1 MFTDEHRCNVWDR
14 IHQRDLLAFAALLP
28 WKRMEEAA
36 ERAGVA
42 LGKGPLH
49 CGNMVWLGI
58 ACAWQTAQ
66 NFAGVLTFTLKL
78 LEDMPSD
85 APTPLKPARRERLAG
100 KKKRSKHDPRR
111 DNPTEISEE
120 AFAQAR
126 KRMPLEFWATLLVL
140 LGEQFGADH
149 GNLVRW
155 KGFRLLAMDGTMI
168 DLPNWPRLREHFGT
182 ANNGHGKHLPQARM
196 VMLQFPLVRM
206 PYRYELT
213 PRREAEIVAA
223 ARLVAHLQRGDLLL
237 MDRGFWSYPLFCQI
251 LSQRA
256 HFGIRLRKGMKLK
269 TVRCLDRSR
278 KDRIVRWKVPTKHKN
293 QGLPEWLD
301 LRKIDYQ
308 IKGFR
313 PSAIVTSV
321 TNARRTTRE
330 DWVRL
335 TTETE
340 AGSRLGPGLYHR
352 RWEIETTFCELKVRQ
367 GMEGNLRSRTPEGI
381 AYEIAGHVLLY
392 HLVRWLIVKA
402 ARAEGLDP
410 LRVSFLNALRE
421 LVDMRQT
428 LITASPRRVSQVLL
442 PRLLKRI
449 VQHLVPQRN
458 GRHCPRPNDTKPKN
472 KGNGRLQLPAKLS
485 RNKA

>member
-1 MFTDEHRCNVWDR
+1 MFTDERRCNVWER
-14 IHQRDLLAFAALLP
+14 IHQHDLLPFATLLP

-36 ERAGVA
+36 RRAGVV

-49 CGNMVWLGI
+49 WGNMVWLGI
-58 ACAWQTAQ
+58 AAALQTTQ
-66 NFAGVLTFTLKL
+66 NFAGVLTFTLKI
-78 LEDMPSD
+78 LEDLPSS
-85 APTPLKPARRERLAG
+85 ASSPWKPARPPRSAHR
-100 KKKRSKHDPRR
+100 KNRSKHDPRP
-111 DNPTEISEE
+111 DDPTQISEE

-126 KRMPLEFWATLLVL
+126 KRMPLAFWAALLVL
-140 LGEQFGADH
+140 LGEQFEADH

-155 KGFRLLAMDGTMI
+155 KGFRLLALDGTEI
-168 DLPNWPRLREHFGT
+168 DLPDWPRLKDHFGT

-196 VMLQFPLVRM
+196 VMLQFPFVRI

-213 PRREAEIVAA
+213 PKGNAEIVLAG
-223 ARLVAHLQRGDLLL
+223 RLVGHLQRCDLLL
-237 MDRGFWSYPLFCQI
+237 MDRGFWSYSLFCQI
-251 LSQRA
+251 LGQGA
-256 HFGIRLRKGMKLK
+256 HFGIRLKKGPKLK
-269 TVRCLDRSR
+269 TIRRLDGSR

-293 QGLPEWLD
+293 KGFPEWLE

-313 PSAIVTSV
+313 PCAVVTSL
-321 TNARRTTRE
+321 TDTRQTTRE

-340 AGSRLGPGLYHR
+340 PGSRLGPGLYHR

-367 GMEGNLRSRTPEGI
+367 GMEGSLRSRTPEGI

-402 ARAEGLDP
+402 ALTEGLDP

-421 LVDMRQT
+421 LTDMRQT
-428 LITASPRRVSQVLL
+428 LITASSRRVRQVLL

-449 VQHLVPQRN
+449 IRHLVPQRH
-458 GRHCPRPNDTKPKN
+458 GRHYPRPNDEIPKN